1 MLNLNSLMVFT
12 DKPKVLV
19 EFYSKILQ
27 TEVEW
32 SGGDFQS
39 LKVGNTSMIIGPHDK
54 VRGKSTQP
62 ERIMFNFETPDVRGE
77 FERIQKLGVKV
88 IAEPYHPSEDDDDAP
103 EALVATFEDPDG
115 NFFQLESP
123 FPGNET

>member
-1 MLNLNSLMVFT
+1 MLNLNSLIIFT

-19 EFYSKILQ
+19 EFYSKILK

-32 SGGDFQS
+32 SGGEFQS
-39 LKVGNTSMIIGPHDK
+39 LKAGNAYMIIGPHDK

-62 ERIMFNFETPDVRGE
+62 ERIMLNFETPDVRGE
-77 FERIQKLGVKV
+77 FERIQKLGAKV

-103 EALVATFEDPDG
+103 DALVATFEDPDG

-123 FPGNET
+123 FPGNEI